1 MEVVLV
7 QPQRWRF
14 LLVILINHP
23 SSQIIVPEVLSP
35 SGLQSSLPMA
45 SQSCQQLPCWH
56 VTLSMWCIF
65 LKIQPKHQLKPP
77 QNSMSPHFRGSS
89 SKHVQNSPIFPELD
103 GICWVECRKKM
114 IYIYIWLW
122 VKTSGPYSRYPK
134 IVLIRGDS
142 PSHMLVTWPMDRAFK
157 AWSSSNKLG
166 QSRRA
171 PAARFLGWVHLGISY
186 RDKYDQ
192 FSL

>member
-14 LLVILINHP
+14 LLVILIHHP

-35 SGLQSSLPMA
+35 SGLQSSLTMA

-103 GICWVECRKKM
+103 GISWVQCRKKWY
-114 IYIYIWLW
+114 IYIYGYESKPWDPT
-122 VKTSGPYSRYPK
+122 VGTHF

-157 AWSSSNKLG
+157 AWSSSNKARSKSEGPCSQVSGINSL
-166 QSRRA
+166 SRI
-171 PAARFLGWVHLGISY
+171 L
-186 RDKYDQ
+186 
-192 FSL
+192 

>member
-14 LLVILINHP
+14 LLVILIHHP

-103 GICWVECRKKM
+103 GISWVQCRKKM

-122 VKTSGPYSRYPK
+122 VKTLGPYSRYPFYRFDTWWFPQSYAGN
-134 IVLIRGDS
+134 LTHG
-142 PSHMLVTWPMDRAFK
+142 PSLQGLEFQQQGSVKVGGPLQPGFW
-157 AWSSSNKLG
+157 
-166 QSRRA
+166 
-171 PAARFLGWVHLGISY
+171 
-186 RDKYDQ
+186 DQ